1 ADKNY
6 TYSFKVKDNYGNV
19 SLKAKALP
27 VSTSSALFHVVK
39 DQFTVNRDLA
49 GDGTAGTIWNG
60 LIGGGD
66 KQEGKAFTGDNV
78 LTLES
83 KGSNWDGNLPYGP
96 FLYSNVAGDFV
107 AEVEITDVSG
117 LKEKKVAGNSD
128 MGLMVRK
135 AKQPG
140 TEGSE
145 NLIQNSIFPAWNC
158 GNMLTNYK
166 TGDRMQTNTQ
176 TGWNYN
182 RYLQIQKSGDMFYMR
197 SSNDGIHWA
206 DLPGSPVSRPDLNDG
221 ALQIGLYH
229 STYGPHRSYVKFRD
243 FKLTTKR

>member
-1 ADKNY
+1 
-6 TYSFKVKDNYGNV
+6 
-19 SLKAKALP
+19 LP
-27 VSTSSALFHVVK
+27 VSTSSALFNVVA
-39 DQFTVNRDLA
+39 DGFTVSKDFVTN
-49 GDGTAGTIWNG
+49 GTTGTIWNG
-60 LIGGGD
+60 LIGGED
-66 KQEGKAFTGDNV
+66 KQENKVFIGDSL

-96 FLYSNVAGDFV
+96 FLYSNVSGDFV
-107 AEVEITDVSG
+107 AEVEVADVSG

-158 GNMLTNYK
+158 GNMLTNFK
-166 TGDRMQTNTQ
+166 TGDRMQANTQ

-182 RYLQIQKSGDMFYMR
+182 RYLQIQKSGDMFYIR
-197 SSNDGIHWA
+197 SNSDGIGWT
-206 DLPGSPVSRPDLNDG
+206 DLPGSPVSRPDLNGGD
-221 ALQIGLYH
+221 LQIGLYH
-229 STYGPHRSYVKFRD
+229 STYGPHRSYVKFSK
-243 FKLTTKR
+243 FKLITRK